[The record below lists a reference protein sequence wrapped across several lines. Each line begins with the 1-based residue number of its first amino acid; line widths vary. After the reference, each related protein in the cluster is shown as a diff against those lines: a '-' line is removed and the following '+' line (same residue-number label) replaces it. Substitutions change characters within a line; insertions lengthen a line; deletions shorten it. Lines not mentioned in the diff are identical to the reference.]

1 MRVIGA
7 DGSQV
12 GIVPTH
18 EALRMA
24 EELGLELV
32 EVNPRA
38 APPVCKIMDFGKF
51 KYETS
56 KKEKASR
63 KHQSTIVLKEI
74 KLRPKTDEHDFDFK
88 VKHIRRFLSE
98 GNKCKLVVVFRG
110 REIVHP
116 EMGQVMLDQVI
127 KAVNDIAMVEQ
138 RAMMEGR
145 RMVMTIGPRGGVIRR
160 PGSAPAPV
168 TGPGGPGGQHDRSV
182 AGAARTPGRPRRR
195 RTARRSRRRLPR
207 RHRQLPPPRHRLLLP
222 RHRAGAR
229 SGAGA
234 GRCSGGTRAAR
245 GPRTVGQAGRRA
257 GQAAQQVLIAGT
269 APLRR
274 SRRRAGRRG
283 LALALALCEM
293 LA

>member
-1 MRVIGA
+1 VPEVRVIGA

-12 GIVPTH
+12 GIVPTQ

-24 EELGLELV
+24 EEQGLELV

-116 EMGQVMLDQVI
+116 EMGQAMLDQVL

-145 RMVMTIGPRGGVIRR
+145 RMVMTIGPRGGVIR
-160 PGSAPAPV
+160 PSAPVGAPTTAAPAPV
-168 TGPGGPGGQHDRSV
+168 VAPPRPVTAPSGAPSAGGAPSPARLGPPVS
-182 AGAARTPGRPRRR
+182 APAAARP
-195 RTARRSRRRLPR
+195 AAA
-207 RHRQLPPPRHRLLLP
+207 PPPPLGKP
-222 RHRAGAR
+222 PAE
-229 SGAGA
+229 
-234 GRCSGGTRAAR
+234 
-245 GPRTVGQAGRRA
+245 
-257 GQAAQQVLIAGT
+257 
-269 APLRR
+269 APKPL
-274 SRRRAGRRG
+274 SKP
-283 LALALALCEM
+283 
-293 LA
+293 